1 MTLKAISAPRLFD
14 GNNYHHNC
22 ALVWQEDQ
30 IVSILPMSEL
40 PNEIEHQHFP
50 NGIIAPGFIDIQ
62 VNGGGDVMFNN
73 DITAQGMET
82 ICRAHRQHGT
92 AYLLPTLISSTPQN
106 IQAALNATEQAI
118 AESVAG
124 VLGVHLEGPWLN
136 KDKKGAHDANLFY
149 APSSD
154 QLEQFQWPT
163 QGKVL
168 VTAAVENI
176 DSSALK
182 WMKKHGIILSC
193 GHSNAK
199 AAQLTE
205 EKLSLVDGFTHLF
218 NAMSPFEGREPG
230 VVGTALNTD
239 HSWCSIITDGIH
251 VHPQSFVLAHKAK
264 PQGKLLIVTDAMAT
278 LGSKTNQFVLDGETI
293 KVVDNKLVNSNG
305 SLAGAHI
312 GMDQSVANVIKW
324 GIEEDE
330 ALRMASTYPA
340 QAINCNDLGLL
351 EPHFRAAATVLDDN
365 YQTQAVVVDGYL
377 YQ

>member
-14 GNNYHHNC
+14 GNQYHHNC

-30 IVSILPMSEL
+30 IISILPMSEL

-50 NGIIAPGFIDIQ
+50 SAIIAPGFIDIQ

-106 IQAALNATEQAI
+106 IQAALDATEQAI
-118 AESVAG
+118 ADSVAG

-149 APSSD
+149 APSTD
-154 QLEQFQWPT
+154 QLEQFQWPG

>member
-14 GNNYHHNC
+14 GNHYHHNC
-22 ALVWQEDQ
+22 ALVWQEDH

-50 NGIIAPGFIDIQ
+50 TGIIAPGFIDIQ

-106 IQAALNATEQAI
+106 IQAALDATEQAI
-118 AESVAG
+118 ADSVAG

-176 DSSALK
+176 DSSALN

-351 EPHFRAAATVLDDN
+351 APHFRAAATVLDDN